1 MHKIVMV
8 HGMNSSHRSFGYLSA
23 TLKEHHPVLVNYS
36 SKIPLR
42 SAIDQVLRQ
51 IPKSDEIVLIGHSLG
66 GIISTII
73 ASEIHERVHKLVTI
87 ATPHGGSTAA
97 RLLQW
102 LPGSFNM
109 FSDLT
114 PESATIKKCTSLKLN
129 IPTLNIV
136 STGGSLPVLA
146 EPNDGIISVYSQKQL
161 KFGKKIEIN
170 ANHFEVLQDPRT
182 ASAINKFIFKGENED
197 HIEQG

>member
-8 HGMNSSHRSFGYLSA
+8 HGMNSSHRSFGYLSSA
-23 TLKEHHPVLVNYS
+23 LKEHHPVLVNYS
-36 SKIPLR
+36 SKIPFR
-42 SAIDQVLRQ
+42 SAVDQVLRQ
-51 IPKSDEIVLIGHSLG
+51 IPKSDEVILIGHSLG
-66 GIISTII
+66 GIITTII
-73 ASEIHERVHKLVTI
+73 ASEIPERVQKLITI

-114 PESATIKKCTSLKLN
+114 PESATIKKCIGMKLN
-129 IPTLNIV
+129 TPTLNIV

-146 EPNDGIISVYSQKQL
+146 EPNDGIISVRSQREL
-161 KFGKKIEIN
+161 KFGKKVEIK

-182 ASAINKFIFKGENED
+182 AAVINKFIFKEHED
-197 HIEQG
+197 NIQ